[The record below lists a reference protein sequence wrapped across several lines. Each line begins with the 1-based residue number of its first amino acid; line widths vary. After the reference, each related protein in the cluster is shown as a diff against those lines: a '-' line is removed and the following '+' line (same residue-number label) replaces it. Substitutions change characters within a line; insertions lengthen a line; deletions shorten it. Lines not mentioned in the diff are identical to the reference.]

1 MKLDRKI
8 KLMRLID
15 ILEQK
20 TKLSMID
27 FWLPFKVHNHENK
40 EKQSYHTEKKK
51 SLANFDQII
60 EYDQPTISVIPIQKK
75 YLTNAKLQNELDRA

>member
-20 TKLSMID
+20 AKLSMID
-27 FWLPFKVHNHENK
+27 FWLPFKVHNHEHK

-51 SLANFDQII
+51 KS
-60 EYDQPTISVIPIQKK
+60 KK
-75 YLTNAKLQNELDRA
+75 SKRTAKSIFQNAFMVLL